1 MSLKAHEVIKQSE
14 VIVGYKTYLALIV
27 DLTAGKTVIS
37 TGMTQEVERV
47 KIAIDLAQKGKK
59 VSLVSSGDPG
69 VYGMAGLALELIG
82 QNGKGNIKI
91 KVIPGVTAATSCA
104 SILGAP
110 LMHDFAVISLSNLL
124 TDMKLI
130 EKRIKLAAEAD
141 LVIVF
146 YNPQSKKRTDPLRR
160 AWKILLEHKPGAT
173 PVGIVRNAGR
183 ENLKA
188 VITTLEKMLSVEKID
203 MLTTVIIGNSKTYL
217 KDNYL
222 ITPRGYKL
230 DKKTNYHL

>member
-14 VIVGYKTYLALIV
+14 VIVGYKTYLALIAN
-27 DLTAGKTVIS
+27 LTAGKTVIS
-37 TGMTQEVERV
+37 TGMTQEIERV
-47 KIAIDLAQKGKK
+47 KIAINLAQKGKK

-82 QNGKGNIKI
+82 QKGGNNIKI
-91 KVIPGVTAATSCA
+91 EVIPGITAATSCA

-130 EKRIKLAAEAD
+130 EKRVKLAAKAD

-146 YNPQSKKRTDPLRR
+146 YNPRSKKRIDPLRR
-160 AWKILLEHKPGAT
+160 AWQILLEHKPATT

-183 ENLKA
+183 ENPK
-188 VITTLEKMLSVEKID
+188 VIITTLKKMLLVKGID
-203 MLTTVIIGNSKTYL
+203 MLTTIIIGNSKTYL
-217 KDNYL
+217 KNKHL

-230 DKKTNYHL
+230 D